1 MTQLSDADAIR
12 RVLAGDPD
20 AYGAI
25 VARYY
30 DRYARY
36 AVHMVGNREDA
47 EEALQ
52 DAFLRAF
59 RALDRYEE
67 RERFAGWLLRIV
79 VNECR
84 SVAARRRRQEQRFP
98 DVDDAA
104 WRAAEA
110 AASDAPTDPAERAA
124 LRDALTHALA
134 TLPADQ
140 REALLLK
147 YAEDLSYDEIAAA
160 TGAGTSALKMRVKR
174 ACARLREIL
183 QEATRA

>member
-1 MTQLSDADAIR
+1 MTTVSDAEAVR
-12 RVLAGDPD
+12 RVLAGDAD
-20 AYGAI
+20 AYAVI
-25 VARYY
+25 VERYY

-36 AVHMVGNREDA
+36 AAHMVGNREDA

-52 DAFLRAF
+52 DAFLRAY
-59 RALDRYEE
+59 RALGRYEE

-84 SVAARRRRQEQRFP
+84 SAAARGRRRDRLFP
-98 DVDDAA
+98 DVDDAG
-104 WRAAEA
+104 WLAAEA
-110 AASDAPTDPAERAA
+110 AAAPDDPSERAA
-124 LRDALTHALA
+124 LREELARALA
-134 TLPADQ
+134 TLPAEQ

-174 ACARLREIL
+174 ACERLREIL
-183 QEATRA
+183 QGAARA